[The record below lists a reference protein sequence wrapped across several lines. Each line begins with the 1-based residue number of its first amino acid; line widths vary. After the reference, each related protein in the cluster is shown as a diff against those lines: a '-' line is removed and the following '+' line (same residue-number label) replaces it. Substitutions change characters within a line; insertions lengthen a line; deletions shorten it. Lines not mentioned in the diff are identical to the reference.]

1 MSNISDEQINQIR
14 QRSDIVDII
23 SKYIPLIKKGR
34 NYFGVCPFHDDTN
47 PSLSVS
53 PEKQIYKCFSC
64 GAGGNVFTFLMDY
77 ESIPFLESV
86 KKVSSIVGIP
96 INIDFIKNEKNNEIY
111 QMYNLAEKFYQNNLQ
126 SKLGEEALL
135 YLKKRDIDEDI
146 ISHFNIGLALEKHSL
161 FDLLKKKEYNHKDML
176 KSGLIEEG
184 DYDVFKNRIIFPIKD
199 YNGKTV
205 AFSGR
210 AIDDHQTPKYIN
222 TKETII
228 FRKGDLLY
236 NYHEAKEE
244 SRITKKI
251 IILEGFIDVIS
262 LYANGI
268 KNTVATMGT
277 ALTKEQVKLIK
288 RLNSEVIIMFDGDEA
303 GIKASLTCADELIK
317 IGVTPKIVCLEDN
330 LDPDDYIKQKG
341 LEKLNQKIEN
351 PINVLDFKI
360 NYFKKNKDLTDSVQM
375 AEYVNIMIKQLEQIE
390 DEVLKEIT
398 LKKLSNESNLDYNF
412 LKNKIKEKKTVKI
425 EPTEK
430 QEDDSLLAEKHLI
443 YYMLKSPTVINIYKK
458 RVKFMPTHQ
467 YRIIA
472 LEISAYYDK
481 YNSIEIADIFSLI
494 SKNEKIKKALNDVLS
509 LNLKEKYTIEEI
521 EDYVNAIEQYVKKY
535 ETIKLKEKLNE
546 TSNMEE
552 KMRLAEQIRLMK
564 VEEE

>member
-23 SKYIPLIKKGR
+23 SNYIPLIKKGR

-86 KKVSSIVGIP
+86 KKISNIVGLP
-96 INIDFIKNEKNNEIY
+96 ININLVKTEKNNEIH

-126 SKLGEEALL
+126 SKFGEGALE
-135 YLKKRDIDEDI
+135 YLKKRNISEKI
-146 ISHFNIGLALEKHSL
+146 ISHFNIGLALENHSL
-161 FDLLKKKEYNHKDML
+161 FSLLKKKEYNHKDML
-176 KSGLIEEG
+176 QSGLIEEG

-199 YNGKTV
+199 FNGKTV

-210 AIDDHQTPKYIN
+210 AIDDNQNPKYIN

-244 SRITKKI
+244 SRISKKI
-251 IILEGFIDVIS
+251 IVLEGFIDVIS

-268 KNTVATMGT
+268 KNTIATMGT

-317 IGVTPKIVCLEDN
+317 VGVTPKIVCLEDK
-330 LDPDDYIKQKG
+330 LDPDDYINQNG
-341 LEKLNQKIEN
+341 ILKLNQKLEN
-351 PINVLDFKI
+351 PTNVLDFKI
-360 NYFKKNKDLTDSVQM
+360 NYFKKNKDLTDTVQL
-375 AEYVNIMIKQLEQIE
+375 AEYINIMIKQLEQID
-390 DEVLKEIT
+390 DEVLREIT
-398 LKKLSNESNLDYNF
+398 IKKLSNDSNLDYDF
-412 LKNKIKEKKTVKI
+412 LKNKLKPKPVIKI
-425 EPTEK
+425 EKPK
-430 QEDDSLLAEKHLI
+430 PNINYSNLAEKHLI
-443 YYMLKSPTVINIYKK
+443 YYMLKSPSVISIYKK
-458 RVKFMPTHQ
+458 RVKFMPTHE

-481 YNSIEIADIFSLI
+481 YKSIEIADIFSSI
-494 SKNEKIKKALNDVLS
+494 SKNENIKHALNEVLS
-509 LNLKEKYTIEEI
+509 LDLKEKYSIEEI
-521 EDYVNAIEQYVKKY
+521 EDYINAIEYCFKKK
-535 ETIKLKEKLNE
+535 EMEKLKEKLREANDKF
-546 TSNMEE
+546 E
-552 KMRLAEQIRLMK
+552 KMKIAEEIRLLK